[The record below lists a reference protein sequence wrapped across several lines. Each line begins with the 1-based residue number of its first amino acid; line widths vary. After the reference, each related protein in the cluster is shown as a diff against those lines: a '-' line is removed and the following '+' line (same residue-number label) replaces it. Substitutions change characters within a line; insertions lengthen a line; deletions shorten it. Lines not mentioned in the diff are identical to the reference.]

1 MEAMACFFSGGRTPV
16 ARNTTSAGLS
26 ATSGAG
32 CPPSRWTGLTHSAA
46 QDASKRLSTTT
57 LPYSTLLHTR
67 PGSGEHLR
75 STTFEYLSQR
85 ATNPELFDAIAA
97 LGADCRGAWTASKQ
111 SKSGVSWIGT
121 GSLPLGKATWD
132 GDSISFANG
141 RSIEGVH
148 QNVWDFEVSGYRV
161 LQKWFAARE
170 QWIITV
176 ANSLQALGTVIA
188 VSELVDL
195 GPALNDALKQ
205 LVGP

>member
-1 MEAMACFFSGGRTPV
+1 VFLLWRPNPSGAQYDERGIVGNKRSGLSTITLDWLDTLGRTGCFEEAFDYNLAVLNAPSYS
-16 ARNTTSAGLS
+16 ARFWRALEVDDLRI
-26 ATSGAG
+26 
-32 CPPSRWTGLTHSAA
+32 PLT
-46 QDASKRLSTTT
+46 
-57 LPYSTLLHTR
+57 
-67 PGSGEHLR
+67 
-75 STTFEYLSQR
+75 
-85 ATNPELFDAIAA
+85 TNPELFDAIAA

-170 QWIITV
+170 QWMITV